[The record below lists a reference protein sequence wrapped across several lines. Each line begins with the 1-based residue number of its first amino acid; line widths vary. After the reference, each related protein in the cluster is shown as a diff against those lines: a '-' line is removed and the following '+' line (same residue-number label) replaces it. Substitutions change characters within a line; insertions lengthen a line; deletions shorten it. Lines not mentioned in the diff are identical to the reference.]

1 MRLGRR
7 PTLAAKNFPQG
18 EVNHC
23 QRKILRSEYGGGWI
37 LFGTCW
43 DSEPKLNWDS
53 KNHHYLNPLVL
64 PKFVLGKGYTPISDG
79 LPGFPV
85 PTCLPVAY
93 SKESLQGRICCWQ
106 SASGMVTRDAIAHR
120 HQGEKEGELEILGTL
135 ILISSCYLIVNS
147 KMLNNIEI
155 YNIDMDTLF
164 CVWA

>member
-1 MRLGRR
+1 MPR
-7 PTLAAKNFPQG
+7 
-18 EVNHC
+18 
-23 QRKILRSEYGGGWI
+23 
-37 LFGTCW
+37 
-43 DSEPKLNWDS
+43 
-53 KNHHYLNPLVL
+53 
-64 PKFVLGKGYTPISDG
+64 FVLGKGLYTHSDG

-106 SASGMVTRDAIAHR
+106 SASGTVTRDAIAHR

-155 YNIDMDTLF
+155 YSIDMDTFFVSGRKMNRGRRKRHGPTRRYAQIHLFSPF
-164 CVWA
+164 CVPASSLRKHV